1 MRVKRRARFE
11 YVLEIEPLVGAEREA
26 FEYLLAP
33 YDRFL
38 EVLAENLQLKWA
50 VTAGRLMAYKRAHEI
65 ARKRIEWLARVILRP
80 PRRPASPLGSGA
92 AGGKQR
98 EETEA

>member
-1 MRVKRRARFE
+1 MRRRARVE

-33 YDRFL
+33 YDKFL

-50 VTAGRLMAYKRAHEI
+50 VTAGRLLAYKRAHEI
-65 ARKRIEWLARVILRP
+65 ARKRIEWLARNILRP
-80 PRRPASPLGSGA
+80 PRRLASPNASGA
-92 AGGKQR
+92 AGGKR